1 MGKPKILIVDDEHHI
16 RMLYREE
23 LSGEGYEV
31 RTSDGSGNVLDILT
45 KTQPDLLVLD
55 IKLGKNRSGLDL
67 LQKIRMHH
75 KTLPII
81 LCSAYEKFQDDLKTM
96 AADDYV
102 VKSFNLKELKEKIK
116 MHLQQHEQP
125 LPEDLSFILA
135 DINTALHRGSPI
147 GTRGNRPR

>member
-16 RMLYREE
+16 RMLYHDE
-23 LSGEGYEV
+23 LSREGYEV
-31 RTSDGSGNVLDILT
+31 RSSDGSGNILAILAET
-45 KTQPDLLVLD
+45 KPDLVILD

-67 LQKIRMHH
+67 LQKIRLHH

-81 LCSAYEKFQDDLKTM
+81 LCSAYENYQDDLKTM

-102 VKSFNLKELKEKIK
+102 IKSFELGELKGKIK
-116 MHLQQHEQP
+116 KLLQVHEQP

-135 DINTALHRGSPI
+135 DINTALHHGSPI
-147 GTRGNRPR
+147 GSRGNRPR